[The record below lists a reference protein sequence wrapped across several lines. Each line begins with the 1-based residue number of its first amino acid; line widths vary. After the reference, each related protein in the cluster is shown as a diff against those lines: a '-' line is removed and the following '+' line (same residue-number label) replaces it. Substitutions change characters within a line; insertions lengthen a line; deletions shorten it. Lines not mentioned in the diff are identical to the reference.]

1 MLTIQD
7 LSYQYRDHQV
17 LANVSMHL
25 DQGETVAILGP
36 SGVGKTTLFNL
47 IAGILPIQTGQ
58 ILLDGSSDIKGKVSY
73 MLQKDMLYP
82 HYTVMEN
89 IMLPRIIQGEK
100 RLQAEQY
107 ARELLEIFEMDK
119 WAPYYP
125 HTLSGGMRQRVAF
138 MRTAA
143 FGRAYLLLDEAFS
156 ALDAITRRSL
166 HEWFM
171 AYRQQMNW
179 SSLLITHDVD
189 EALILANRIYV
200 LRGQPG
206 RLVRVFERE
215 FAVKQIDKDIFLPE
229 FLKAKKALLE
239 DLSSP
244 EI

>member
-1 MLTIQD
+1 MLEIED
-7 LSYQYRDHQV
+7 LSYQYRDHPV
-17 LANVSMHL
+17 LAHISMEL
-25 DQGETVAILGP
+25 GQGETVAILGP

-47 IAGILPIQTGQ
+47 IAGILPIQTGK
-58 ILLDGSSDIKGKVSY
+58 IHLDGSPEIKGKVSY

-100 RLQAEQY
+100 RSDADRY
-107 ARELLEIFEMDK
+107 ARDLLETFDMSK

-143 FGRAYLLLDEAFS
+143 FGRQYLLLDEAFS

-166 HEWFM
+166 HTWFM

-189 EALILANRIYV
+189 EALILASRIYV

-206 RLVRVFERE
+206 QVVRVFERDFE
-215 FAVKQIDKDIFLPE
+215 VSDIETDIFLPE
-229 FLKAKKALLE
+229 FLAAKQVLLKE
-239 DLSSP
+239 LGD
-244 EI
+244 